1 MRARRPGRRCSAPR
15 TDAPARV
22 VLAAI
27 SYWLV
32 MPAAGSGTR
41 LHADAQ
47 LGARAGAEAW
57 PAVPKQYLPLAGATV
72 IEHALAPFRADPR
85 CEGIVVAL
93 AAGDRWWQALPAAR
107 DRRVVTVTGGRE
119 RGDSVAAGLAA
130 VRARVG
136 MRDPWVLVHDAAR
149 PCASDEELGRLL
161 AAIEHAPHGALLAL
175 RMTDTVKR
183 AGEDGC
189 VVATVERARL
199 WRALTPQAFRL
210 RRLETALASGGPAS
224 DEAGAVERLGD
235 RPRLVPGSPLNI
247 KITEPADLVLAR
259 RVLTGSPA

>member
-1 MRARRPGRRCSAPR
+1 LP
-15 TDAPARV
+15 
-22 VLAAI
+22 AI

-32 MPAAGSGTR
+32 MPAAGSGAR
-41 LHADAQ
+41 LHEDADV
-47 LGARAGAEAW
+47 GARAGAEAW

-72 IEHALAPFRADPR
+72 IEHALAPFRADAR
-85 CEGIVVAL
+85 CEGIVVSL
-93 AAGDRWWQALPAAR
+93 AAGDRWWQTLPVAR
-107 DRRVVTVTGGRE
+107 DPRVVTVTGGRE
-119 RGDSVAAGLAA
+119 RCDSVAAGLAA

-136 MRDPWVLVHDAAR
+136 VRDPWVLVHDAAR
-149 PCASDEELGRLL
+149 PCASAEELARLL

-175 RMTDTVKR
+175 RITDTVKR

-189 VVATVERARL
+189 VGETVDRARL

-210 RRLETALASGGPAS
+210 RRLEAALATGTPAS

-247 KITEPADLVLAR
+247 KITAAADLELAR
-259 RVLTGSPA
+259 RVLGGPQA